1 MMWQWVPLCWCAS
14 WLGMSIVHA
23 NALITPW
30 WCHPPSGSGTWVESS
45 GIRVGSA
52 HLGEED
58 AWGVSVNVGK
68 CLVDAC
74 GLVRPCSTSEFCV
87 VFTVVLVSSSS
98 TWWYS
103 QNTILTTFI
112 FKQKSKT
119 TLNQMLWYQ
128 LLRNPTGDVLIVVYW
143 RLSTLTQ
150 YLTRFGKPPASW
162 KRSILLEIEKGYNT
176 NTWRKRITSTQTQ
189 LPAHIAALAALLS
202 FSLILFTYSVI
213 LSNFVLLSWCLF
225 IGKNGAISSSSS
237 SIMVAAHGLHHFYQW
252 LV

>member
-1 MMWQWVPLCWCAS
+1 MTWQWVPLCWCAS

-58 AWGVSVNVGK
+58 AWDVSVNVGK
-68 CLVDAC
+68 RLVDAC

-150 YLTRFGKPPASW
+150 YLTWFGKPPASMEEVHII
-162 KRSILLEIEKGYNT
+162 RDRE
-176 NTWRKRITSTQTQ
+176 RIQYKYMKEEDHIHSNST
-189 LPAHIAALAALLS
+189 PSSH
-202 FSLILFTYSVI
+202 
-213 LSNFVLLSWCLF
+213 CCPC
-225 IGKNGAISSSSS
+225 SSSLFLSYS
-237 SIMVAAHGLHHFYQW
+237 LHI
-252 LV
+252 LCNSL